1 MYYAFYSLNDYT
13 MKKRFVWLWAIWTLV
28 GVALIYGVSLADSKN
43 STPGAIANVLSLS
56 PLFGILLALGS
67 PKAARQF
74 GDWLH
79 AEKNSLLYVAGG
91 ISFLFILPGFVTG
104 KFDPY
109 FSAIFTAIVFS
120 VFGVLK
126 QAAKQEFLLTW
137 TDLVIWILLW
147 IPFDLRWSMQML
159 PATNDSYTWWA
170 IAVSVIGVIGW
181 YGYRRA
187 DIGFNLIPSFKDVGV
202 TLMALALVMVM
213 VVPPGL
219 LTGFLSFNLPASY
232 NIPKL
237 TIHFVG
243 LFLTVALPEEL
254 FFRGIL
260 LRGLDKMFAK
270 KWIPLV
276 VSSLAFGLMHWN
288 NVSSLPTQIT
298 YVCLAAVAGIGYGW
312 AYRKSGNNL
321 MAAIL
326 VHTLV
331 DWTWKLFL
339 AK

>member
-1 MYYAFYSLNDYT
+1 
-13 MKKRFVWLWAIWTLV
+13 MKKRFVLLWTIWTLI
-28 GVALIYGVSLADSKN
+28 GAALIYGISVSDSKN
-43 STPGAIANVLSLS
+43 SMATVIANVLSLS
-56 PLFGILLALGS
+56 PLFGILLAQGS
-67 PKAARQF
+67 PKASRQF
-74 GDWLH
+74 NEWLQK
-79 AEKNSLLYVAGG
+79 EKNSLFYVAGG
-91 ISFLFILPGFVTG
+91 ISFLFVLPGLVTG

-109 FSAIFTAIVFS
+109 SSAIFTAIVFA
-120 VFGVLK
+120 VFGTLRQLSNK
-126 QAAKQEFLLTW
+126 EFTFTW
-137 TDLVIWILLW
+137 TDLALWILLW

-159 PATNDSYTWWA
+159 PAANDSYTWWSIA
-170 IAVSVIGVIGW
+170 ISTIGIIGW

-187 DIGFNLIPSFKDVGV
+187 DIGFNLVPRLKDIRI
-202 TLMALALVMVM
+202 AFLALVLIMII

-219 LTGFLSFNLPASY
+219 LTGFLSFHLPQTY

-237 TIHFVG
+237 TLHFVG

-260 LRGLDKMFAK
+260 LRGLDKMYSK

-288 NVSSLPTQIT
+288 NASTLSTQIT
-298 YVCLAAVAGIGYGW
+298 YVCLAAIAGLGYGW
-312 AYRKSGNNL
+312 TYRKSGNNL
-321 MAAIL
+321 FAAIL

-339 AK
+339 AS

>member
-1 MYYAFYSLNDYT
+1 
-13 MKKRFVWLWAIWTLV
+13 MKKRFVLLWAIWTLV
-28 GVALIYGVSLADSKN
+28 GVALIYGASISDSKN
-43 STPGAIANVLSLS
+43 SVANVIANVLSLS
-56 PLFGILLALGS
+56 PLFGLLFALGS
-67 PKAARQF
+67 SKASQQF
-74 GDWLH
+74 NNWLQKD
-79 AEKNSLLYVAGG
+79 KNSLFYVAGG
-91 ISFLFILPGFVTG
+91 ISFLFILPGLVTC

-109 FSAIFTAIVFS
+109 YSVIFTVIVFA

-126 QAAKQEFLLTW
+126 QMGNQEFSLTW
-137 TDLVIWILLW
+137 TDLAIWILLW
-147 IPFDLRWSMQML
+147 IPFDLRWYMEIL
-159 PATNDSYTWWA
+159 PATNDTYTWWSIA
-170 IAVSVIGVIGW
+170 ISVIGVIGW

-187 DIGFNLIPSFKDVGV
+187 DIGFNLVPRLKDIGI
-202 TLMALALVMVM
+202 AFLALILIMVL

-219 LTGFLSFNLPASY
+219 LTGFLTFHFPQTF

-237 TIHFVG
+237 ALHFVG

-260 LRGLDKMFAK
+260 LRGLDKMYTK

-288 NVSSLPTQIT
+288 NASTLSTQIT
-298 YVCLAAVAGIGYGW
+298 YVCLAAIAGLGYGW

-321 MAAIL
+321 FAAIL

-331 DWTWKLFL
+331 DWTWKLL
-339 AK
+339 L